1 MLLPM
6 LPERGAKGRYYS
18 RHAISKMF
26 QVPYHMLKPQ
36 SEDNMTRMA
45 TAIRL
50 LRTSSRSLQDIS
62 QKSLCEQ
69 AHLNLAQRCALLNQ
83 SNSAAGWTVAS
94 LRQEYQR
101 RGITYKKVR
110 PRYGYRKA
118 DQNKLK
124 ADD

>member
-36 SEDNMTRMA
+36 SEDKMTHIA

-62 QKSLCEQ
+62 QKSLFEQ
-69 AHLNLAQRCALLNQ
+69 AHLNMKQRCLLLNTI
-83 SNSAAGWTVAS
+83 NPTAAWTAAS
-94 LRQEYQR
+94 LRAEYKR
-101 RGITYKKVR
+101 R
-110 PRYGYRKA
+110 
-118 DQNKLK
+118 
-124 ADD
+124 